1 MLELYYEE
9 IMYLHSI
16 CTALPHPIIKKNHHF
31 LDSDENTTTNMRY
44 NMMPSHNIQQNADR
58 NK

>member
-1 MLELYYEE
+1 MLELYVRRYEVYH
-9 IMYLHSI
+9 IA

-31 LDSDENTTTNMRY
+31 LDSDENTTTNIRY
-44 NMMPSHNIQQNADR
+44 SMMPSHNIQQNADR